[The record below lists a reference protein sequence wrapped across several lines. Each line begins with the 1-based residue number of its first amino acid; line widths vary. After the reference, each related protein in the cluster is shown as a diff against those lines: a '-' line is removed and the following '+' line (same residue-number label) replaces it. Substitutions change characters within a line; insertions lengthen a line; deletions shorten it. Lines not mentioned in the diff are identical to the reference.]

1 MARKA
6 KGSQRTP
13 GQILLRALLFV
24 YAVLMLW
31 LLFGQR
37 LGTQDYG
44 SYTQQ
49 LADNLNL
56 EPLKTVRLYLH
67 LLEGS
72 QSAYLVR
79 HAFVNLVGNVVMFVP
94 LGYLLCGV
102 YPKQRNFFF
111 FLLCVTAM
119 ILVVEGV
126 QYVTLLGSCDV
137 DDLILNLAGA
147 IMGWCI
153 RKWIRFRK

>member
-1 MARKA
+1 VARKA
-6 KGSQRTP
+6 KRSQRTP
-13 GQILLRALLFV
+13 GQILLRAAFFIYCL
-24 YAVLMLW
+24 LMLW

-56 EPLKTVRLYLH
+56 EPLKTIKLYLR
-67 LLEGS
+67 LLQRSE
-72 QSAYLVR
+72 SAYLVR
-79 HAFVNLVGNVVMFVP
+79 HAFINLVGNVVMFVP

-102 YPKQRNFFF
+102 FPKQRKFFM
-111 FLLCVTAM
+111 FLLCVTAL

-126 QYVTLLGSCDV
+126 QYITLLGSCDV
-137 DDLILNLAGA
+137 DDLLLNLAGA
-147 IMGWCI
+147 ILGWCI
-153 RKWIRFRK
+153 RKWIRFKK